1 MCGRLELGSAQNNRK
16 WLEDMVTH
24 VYFMV
29 DVKVEEG
36 PDLAKRFH
44 NYRAAQRKGED
55 VDWWSAVR
63 VPKRGFCCVTALF
76 VSICTF
82 LFQNSWNMFSHS
94 CCPFL

>member
-1 MCGRLELGSAQNNRK
+1 MCGRLELGSPQNNRK

-24 VYFMV
+24 TYFMV

-55 VDWWSAVR
+55 VDWWSAQ
-63 VPKRGFCCVTALF
+63 KRLVLFPFPFWGAENSLFPFWLGEFSRFPCVNN
-76 VSICTF
+76 V
-82 LFQNSWNMFSHS
+82 
-94 CCPFL
+94 